1 MTTLSEYYKGLR
13 SSLAQ
18 VLPKGE
24 ADSAAAILMEDIGG
38 YTRTTLF
45 ADGDRE
51 ISDFVKGRIDSAVAR
66 IVGGEPVQYAV
77 GRALFMGNSYIV
89 TPAVLIPRPETA
101 ALVDMITDHA
111 DGRSD
116 LRILDI
122 GTGTGCIAISLAR
135 ALPFADVDASDI
147 SAQAL
152 DVARE
157 NARNLKTKVT
167 FRQEDILKA
176 APPATPCYDII
187 VSNPPYIAESEKA
200 DMDARVLDYEPSTAL
215 FVPDDDPL
223 RFYRAIAEYALKA
236 LVSDGN
242 LYFEINSN
250 YGPQMKEMLADKG
263 FADIEISRDFRGN
276 IRYASARRP

>member
-111 DGRSD
+111 GGRSD

-135 ALPFADVDASDI
+135 ALPFADVDATDI

-236 LVSDGN
+236 LVPDGN